1 MRSLLSLAQIDS
13 GLVDL
18 RERYQQAA
26 GQLALLEGQRDEKKK
41 GLARAKEDIET
52 WEKVQVLLAKTS
64 EYAREQL
71 KQRIEEI
78 VTAALQAVWED
89 DRRFIVWL
97 YTYNSQPAADFKVLK
112 RGPDGEFV
120 EVHPYDGSG
129 GGLADVVSMAL
140 RLSLLELTRPKPG
153 GPVILDEPAK
163 HVDNENAGAK
173 MANIASFL
181 EKYTK
186 STGRQMLFNS
196 HNQILEQVADRVY
209 KTRGIDQITCEVSRI
224 A

>member
-1 MRSLLSLAQIDS
+1 MLAQIELSLA
-13 GLVDL
+13 GL
-18 RERYQQAA
+18 REKYQQAA
-26 GQLALLEGQRDEKKK
+26 GQLVLLEGQRDKKQK
-41 GLARAKEDIET
+41 VLVQARDDIET
-52 WEKVQVLLAKTS
+52 WEQVQILLAKTS
-64 EYAREQL
+64 SYAREQL
-71 KQRIEEI
+71 KLRIEEI

-89 DRRFIVWL
+89 DRRFVVRL
-97 YTYNSQPAADFKVLK
+97 YAYNSQPAADFKVLK

-153 GPVILDEPAK
+153 GPIILDEPAK

-173 MANIASFL
+173 MVNIARFL

-209 KTRGIDQITCEVSRI
+209 KTRAIDQITCEVSRVV
-224 A
+224 